1 MLEVGVLQFR
11 IRLRGCQSLKAKRR
25 VIRALKDRLRARF
38 HVAVAEV
45 EDQDMWQ
52 VGTLGVAVVGNDSTD
67 LVARLQK
74 IVDLLRVH
82 PEAELLDHQI
92 DVM

>member
-1 MLEVGVLQFR
+1 MMEVGVLQFR
-11 IRLRGCQSLKAKRR
+11 VRLRGCTNLKAKRK
-25 VIRALKDRLRARF
+25 VILSLKDRLRSRF

-45 EDQDMWQ
+45 DDQDVYQ
-52 VGTLGVAVVGNDSTD
+52 VGTLGVATVGNDSHK

-74 IVDLLRVH
+74 IVDQLRVH

-92 DVM
+92 DIL